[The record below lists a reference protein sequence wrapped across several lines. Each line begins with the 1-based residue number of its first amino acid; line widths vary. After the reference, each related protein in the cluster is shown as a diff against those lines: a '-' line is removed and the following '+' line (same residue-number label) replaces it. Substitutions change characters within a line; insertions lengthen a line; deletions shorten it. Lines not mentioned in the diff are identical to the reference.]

1 MKRFICLLLLCVP
14 LFALELT
21 LNSGKENGK
30 SFSVLRLSH
39 SEPFSCQE
47 FYNRFSE
54 IEKVMCSFKGTFDRG
69 FSFERMLFF
78 KIDTFQDKDKAIVV
92 ITPKKKA
99 RLFALNQDGK
109 RDTPIIEERAP
120 LAANWQ
126 VVGYEDTLPF
136 LKPQQPVGLNFP
148 VTIGSANTP
157 YVGALDIA
165 KKPLVIEQTPDLQ
178 LYVSIK
184 GFMDR
189 ESYHEAINTINE
201 TLLRYPQTIFL
212 KDLLLFKIR
221 ALFALDNLD
230 NAEELINLAKS
241 WLNAYP
247 ADVGVSEVLYVLART
262 YGQQQFYDQA
272 RYYYDRLKDDYR
284 NDEFEILSRVSFAD
298 DLQKRGDSK
307 IAPQLYVSALNDAQT
322 IKTASMAAFNLAD
335 YYIQKGTT
343 EDRKSAQ
350 KLLDQ
355 VINANPGFFT
365 KKPEELLDQLTKWA
379 ELGFYIP
386 TAQIARIAY
395 ESVKDG
401 DDRDLIENL
410 LRNSA
415 IWYEEG
421 GEFKQ
426 AADTY
431 AEYLRVYPAGDMRKE
446 MQRRS
451 DNLLFSYNEGNS
463 TQRIENLDRLIATYP
478 DSPEAQKAYEHKAAL
493 LVQEGNYDAVTA
505 LEDKLGIDSEVVS
518 QAAEGAVR
526 RALNNHDCTTAA
538 FYLQKYKNLSLNQD
552 ELIGGFD
559 CLVGA
564 SFFDDAL
571 RIAAQAEPT
580 IESGTRRLQWLYRIA
595 TTQARKPDYPKAI
608 AAARDGLYVSDSLA
622 SGAHSDIALILVDSL
637 LKENR
642 IEEAM
647 QYMPRIEENFKDDNR
662 MIEIQRELL
671 NAAVKRDDRPAIEQY
686 AKELLRLQAL
696 HERPEFSPWAELTLA
711 EMYIKNN
718 RLQDALAILNAAEQ
732 LQLGDDDRAKVLYN
746 KGAVADSLALY
757 PLSLESYQ
765 KCSELPGAS
774 PYKNLCASAY
784 TLLQERLE
792 ASGAM
797 SIDSTAPAVEP
808 PEPPETSTAPAPT
821 P

>member
-1 MKRFICLLLLCVP
+1 
-14 LFALELT
+14 
-21 LNSGKENGK
+21 
-30 SFSVLRLSH
+30 
-39 SEPFSCQE
+39 
-47 FYNRFSE
+47 
-54 IEKVMCSFKGTFDRG
+54 
-69 FSFERMLFF
+69 
-78 KIDTFQDKDKAIVV
+78 
-92 ITPKKKA
+92 
-99 RLFALNQDGK
+99 
-109 RDTPIIEERAP
+109 
-120 LAANWQ
+120 
-126 VVGYEDTLPF
+126 
-136 LKPQQPVGLNFP
+136 
-148 VTIGSANTP
+148 
-157 YVGALDIA
+157 
-165 KKPLVIEQTPDLQ
+165 
-178 LYVSIK
+178 
-184 GFMDR
+184 
-189 ESYHEAINTINE
+189 
-201 TLLRYPQTIFL
+201 
-212 KDLLLFKIR
+212 
-221 ALFALDNLD
+221 
-230 NAEELINLAKS
+230 
-241 WLNAYP
+241 
-247 ADVGVSEVLYVLART
+247 
-262 YGQQQFYDQA
+262 
-272 RYYYDRLKDDYR
+272 
-284 NDEFEILSRVSFAD
+284 
-298 DLQKRGDSK
+298 
-307 IAPQLYVSALNDAQT
+307 
-322 IKTASMAAFNLAD
+322 ASMAAFNLAD

-696 HERPEFSPWAELTLA
+696 HERPEFSPWAELT
-711 EMYIKNN
+711 
-718 RLQDALAILNAAEQ
+718 
-732 LQLGDDDRAKVLYN
+732 
-746 KGAVADSLALY
+746 
-757 PLSLESYQ
+757 
-765 KCSELPGAS
+765 
-774 PYKNLCASAY
+774 
-784 TLLQERLE
+784 
-792 ASGAM
+792 
-797 SIDSTAPAVEP
+797 
-808 PEPPETSTAPAPT
+808 
-821 P
+821 